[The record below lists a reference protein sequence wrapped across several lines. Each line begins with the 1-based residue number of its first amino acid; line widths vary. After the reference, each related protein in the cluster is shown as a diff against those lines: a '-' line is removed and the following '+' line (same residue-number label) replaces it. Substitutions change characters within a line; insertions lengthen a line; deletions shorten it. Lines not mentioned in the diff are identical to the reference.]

1 MKNLL
6 FRLIA
11 VIIGFTVAYGL
22 AEIAVR
28 LISPQETGPSRFA
41 FDSELGDIP
50 VPQQKARRHYPGV
63 YDFSYSNNSLG
74 FRGSREFGPK
84 QPGDF
89 RILLL
94 GDSFT
99 YGLGVNDDQ
108 TFAFHLEQYLRQPG
122 LPAAVINAGCPGKGT
137 DYELKLFQTLG
148 AKLQPDV
155 TVLCFF
161 CNDFEDNARG
171 DYYYVTAD
179 GQLRGKSLKY
189 NRRGIKSVL
198 LHFPGYNWLI
208 SWSQAANLVKQ
219 AAVDYL
225 VKTGQDRGGAAA
237 ASGLVVSYGSGFDGT
252 GFSNDGNR
260 RLTEIYLDH
269 LKEAVRQAHSDL
281 VVFYI
286 PIASEVKTFREKQ
299 VSSRDEQA
307 IKEIIESRGGTLQS
321 LTPLLASAP
330 EPVGEL
336 YYAEGHWTPRAH
348 LLAGR
353 YMGCY
358 IASQFQAKH
367 LPRGQE
373 TARRKGAPEGN

>member
-1 MKNLL
+1 MKNIL
-6 FRLIA
+6 FRFIA
-11 VIIGFTVAYGL
+11 VIIGFSVAYGL

-28 LISPQETGPSRFA
+28 SISPQETGPARFA

-50 VPQQKARRHYPGV
+50 VPYQKGRRHYPGV

-84 QPGDF
+84 KPGDF
-89 RILLL
+89 RLLLL

-108 TFAFHLEQYLRQPG
+108 TFAFHLEQYLRQPS
-122 LPAAVINAGCPGKGT
+122 LAAEVINAGCPGKGT

-161 CNDFEDNARG
+161 CNDFADNARG
-171 DYYYVTAD
+171 EYYDLDAD
-179 GQLRGKSLKY
+179 GQLRARSLER
-189 NRRGIKSVL
+189 NQRGIKSVL
-198 LHFPGYNWLI
+198 LNFPGYNWLI

-225 VKTGQDRGGAAA
+225 VKTGKDQGGAATA
-237 ASGLVVSYGSGFDGT
+237 ASSLVVSYESGFDGS
-252 GFSNDGNR
+252 GCSNNRNR
-260 RLTEIYLDH
+260 RLTEIYVDH
-269 LKEAVRQAHSDL
+269 LKKAVKQAGSIL
-281 VVFYI
+281 VVCYI
-286 PIASEVKTFREKQ
+286 PISSEVETFREKQ
-299 VSSRDEQA
+299 VLSRDELA
-307 IKEIIESRGGTLQS
+307 IREIIEIRGGTLRS

-353 YMGCY
+353 YLGDY
-358 IASQFQAKH
+358 IASQLQAKR
-367 LPRGQE
+367 L
-373 TARRKGAPEGN
+373 RRSDRH

>member
-1 MKNLL
+1 MKNIL

-11 VIIGFTVAYGL
+11 VIIGLSVAYGL

-28 LISPQETGPSRFA
+28 IISRQETGPPRFA
-41 FDSELGDIP
+41 FDPELGDIP
-50 VPQQKARRHYPGV
+50 VPYQKGRRHYPGV
-63 YDFSYSNNSLG
+63 FDFSYSNNSLG

-89 RILLL
+89 RLLLL

-122 LPAAVINAGCPGKGT
+122 LAAAVINAGCPGKGT

-161 CNDFEDNARG
+161 CNDFADNARG
-171 DYYYVTAD
+171 EYYDLDAA
-179 GQLRGKSLKY
+179 GQLRARSLEH

-198 LHFPGYNWLI
+198 LNFPGYNWLI

-219 AAVDYL
+219 ATVDYL
-225 VKTGQDRGGAAA
+225 VKTGQDQGGAAAA
-237 ASGLVVSYGSGFDGT
+237 ASGLVVSYESGFDGS
-252 GFSNDGNR
+252 GFSYNR
-260 RLTEIYLDH
+260 NRGLTAVYVDH
-269 LKEAVRQAHSDL
+269 LKQVVRQAHSDL

-286 PIASEVKTFREKQ
+286 PIASEVETFRQKQ
-299 VSSRDEQA
+299 VISRDEQA
-307 IKEIIESRGGTLQS
+307 IKEIIEAPGGTLQS

-348 LLAGR
+348 LLVGR
-353 YMGCY
+353 YMGGY
-358 IASQFQAKH
+358 IASQLQAKR
-367 LPRGQE
+367 L
-373 TARRKGAPEGN
+373 RRSGRP